1 MATRSLW
8 QSRDDLAYQVKD
20 RSRAVEPQD
29 RTVQLAKPG
38 QVAREAASFPT
49 AILVVGGPFDKVFG
63 FLVAPASWRNGIGTK
78 VAGLLIAQP
87 SETDL
92 DRCLYEDDEI
102 KQRRNRVAPTLNRS
116 AQDPVGYPGAN
127 LPKPAPS

>member
-1 MATRSLW
+1 MAKRSLW
-8 QSRDDLAYQVKD
+8 QSRGDLAYQVQD

-38 QVAREAASFPT
+38 QVAHEAFPFPT

-78 VAGLLIAQP
+78 VASLSIA
-87 SETDL
+87 
-92 DRCLYEDDEI
+92 
-102 KQRRNRVAPTLNRS
+102 
-116 AQDPVGYPGAN
+116 
-127 LPKPAPS
+127 